1 MKKTITTIIILLLSL
16 GVYAQEYLNK
26 GDKVTDFTFETIDGQ
41 QVNIKDLKGKVV
53 YINFFATWC
62 GPCLKELAMMEDNLL
77 NEIKSDEFYFIAL
90 GRGHTAEQL
99 ITFKENKSFNFNIGM
114 DTDKQLFLRFSEKG
128 IPLNIILDRDG
139 EIIMKKTG
147 FSEASF
153 KKIRKTI
160 KREL

>member
-1 MKKTITTIIILLLSL
+1 MSL
-16 GVYAQEYLNK
+16 GLLAQDYLHV
-26 GDKVTDFTFETIDGQ
+26 GDKVENLKFETIDGQ
-41 QVNIKDLKGKVV
+41 SISIEELKGKVV

-62 GPCLKELAMMEDNLL
+62 GPCLKELALMEDHLL
-77 NEIKSDEFYFIAL
+77 DDIQDEDFYFIAL

-99 ITFKENKSFNFNIGM
+99 ITFKENKGFAFNIGV
-114 DTDKQLFLRFSEKG
+114 DTEKKHFLRFSEKG
-128 IPLNIILDRDG
+128 IPLNIVIDRDG
-139 EIIMKKTG
+139 KIILKKTG